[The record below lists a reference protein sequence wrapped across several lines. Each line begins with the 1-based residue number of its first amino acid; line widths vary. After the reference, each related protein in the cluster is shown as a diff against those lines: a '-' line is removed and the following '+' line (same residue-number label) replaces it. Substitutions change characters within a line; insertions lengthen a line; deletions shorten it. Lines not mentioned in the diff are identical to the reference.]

1 MAIASLN
8 HSSLGKATQSKQ
20 YTAAQH
26 IVYICRS
33 SECSDIAAGNIPIV
47 VKGSAQTDPV
57 NAFRWLRM
65 EEDADRKNARMI
77 DKIRI
82 ALPRELTDEQNKQLV
97 VDFVRELT
105 KDRVPWLVAFHL
117 EEDQRDAPDYNPHC
131 HIVIRDR
138 DIETGKRSVGFSG
151 SKTER
156 DKALAKGLKYEWMP
170 TERIRALWEGFC
182 NQALERAGHDVYIS
196 MRSYERQ
203 GKDIQPTIH
212 EGVTAHILEDKNV
225 VPISKARVAR
235 KSKTPKDEK
244 KRCEVFRMID
254 YPAIDKG
261 SRIAYNQAIL
271 EERKIAVN
279 QSAPITE
286 YAELP
291 QSTNV
296 SQFNHGATPSEV
308 SSMTYS
314 SGLKVKSIKLNTRPN
329 GTYPF
334 TMIKRPDVVTG
345 TNFEFT
351 FEGKDTRSTYDVDL
365 VRAATKRMTF
375 GERMRVLHD
384 GGQHRLFGQ
393 FSKEQ
398 ILNKYIQQILNERGQ
413 GAEPSPDPA
422 SEGIVPSIGGGA
434 GQVGEPPTGAIPQ
447 SEQEEEPQ
455 NISLFEQG
463 LMTGNDAID
472 EHPEVIAAREHF
484 SVFAKDRERVELH
497 EKREESDFYK
507 LSGGRAYFDGQPYT
521 EDQEHFRA
529 TAYRTAEKRLEEAYS
544 VAKGELETNEPHLK
558 EIAAQAEE
566 EREQIYEDALNQLD
580 FDKRAQFE
588 AQNYLEDEII
598 SELHKRE
605 TGQDIKY
612 PDSYNQRK
620 EAFKAEG
627 RKIAEQDRLDA
638 LPDILAAEGLAEDPD
653 DHNPTIHIEPDEDS
667 QPKAVENLIKEVSD
681 NLSIQADLQNEKL
694 QDTNINAD
702 NREDKAVRVGD
713 SENKDVEEKLLASW
727 QSSRERQKQNA
738 EPERTELEIA
748 QSLAKNMEANKK
760 RKLTPDDISPDIDDD
775 FSKT

>member
-47 VKGSAQTDPV
+47 VKGSTQTDPV

-203 GKDIQPTIH
+203 GKDIEPTIH
-212 EGVTAHILEDKNV
+212 EGVTAHILEEKNV

-244 KRCEVFRMID
+244 KRGEVFRMID

-271 EERKIAVN
+271 AERKIAVN

-286 YAELP
+286 YAEFP

-296 SQFNHGATPSEV
+296 SQFNRGATPSEV
-308 SSMTYS
+308 SSMSYS
-314 SGLKVKSIKLNTRPN
+314 SGLKVKSFKANMQAGKSYVFGLD
-329 GTYPF
+329 
-334 TMIKRPDVVTG
+334 KDPDVMLGYTI
-345 TNFEFT
+345 EFS
-351 FEGKDTRSTYDVDL
+351 FDGQDSRSNYDMEL
-365 VRAATKRMTF
+365 VRAAAKRMTMS
-375 GERMRVLHD
+375 EKRQVRMRGKMHELY
-384 GGQHRLFGQ
+384 GQHT
-393 FSKEQ
+393 KEQ
-398 ILNKYIQQILNERGQ
+398 ILDKYIQQILREQ
-413 GAEPSPDPA
+413 AQSAEPSQDP
-422 SEGIVPSIGGGA
+422 SGGGIVSGIWRGT
-434 GQVGEPPTGAIPQ
+434 GQQGETPTGANPE
-447 SEQEEEPQ
+447 SEPEEDSPK
-455 NISLFEQG
+455 ISLFEQG
-463 LMTGNDAID
+463 LMTGNDTID

-484 SVFAKDRERVELH
+484 AVFANERERIELH
-497 EKREESDFYK
+497 EKRETTGFYK
-507 LSGGRAYFDGQPYT
+507 LNGGRAYFDGQPYT

-529 TAYRTAEKRLEEAYS
+529 STYRSAEKKLKDAYAF
-544 VAKGELETNEPHLK
+544 AKDDFVNNDPHLQ
-558 EIAAQAEE
+558 EILKQAEK
-566 EREQIYEDALNQLD
+566 EREEIHEEALNQLD
-580 FDKRAQFE
+580 PDRRAEFE
-588 AQNYLEDEII
+588 AQSYLEDEII
-598 SELHKRE
+598 NELHKRE
-605 TGQDIKY
+605 TGKEINY
-612 PDSYNQRK
+612 PESYIERK

-627 RKIAEQDRLDA
+627 RKISEQDRFDT
-638 LPDILAAEGLAEDPD
+638 LPEILAAEGLGEDPD
-653 DHNPTIHIEPDEDS
+653 EGS
-667 QPKAVENLIKEVSD
+667 QPKAVEDLIKEVSD

-702 NREDKAVRVGD
+702 NPEDKAVRVGD
-713 SENKDVEEKLLASW
+713 SENKDVEEKLLTSW
-727 QSSRERQKQNA
+727 QSSKEPQKENA
-738 EPERTELEIA
+738 EPERTEFEIA
-748 QSLAKNMEANKK
+748 QSLAKNMEENKK

-775 FSKT
+775 FAK